1 MLSCLYIIIAQELKI
16 PIYGV
21 NLPEHFICAY
31 LNENQNL
38 IDLSGNDAAKE
49 HILFY
54 INPYRKG
61 IVFQHS
67 DIEDFL
73 KQLKLD
79 SIPAFYEPCNHKDI
93 IIRVLRN
100 LIFSYEKLGHS
111 DKIEELSSLIDTIN
125 LS

>member
-31 LNENQNL
+31 IDEDKNL
-38 IDLSGNDAAKE
+38 INHSGDDAAKE

-67 DIEDFL
+67 DIDAFL
-73 KQLKLD
+73 KQLKLE
-79 SIPAFYEPCNHKDI
+79 SLPMFYEPCNHKDI
-93 IIRVLRN
+93 LIRVLRN
-100 LIFSYEKLGHS
+100 LIFSYEKLGHT
-111 DKIEELSSLIDTIN
+111 DKIEELSSLIDIIK
-125 LS
+125 

>member
-31 LNENQNL
+31 LDEDKNL
-38 IDLSGNDAAKE
+38 VNLSGDDTAKE
-49 HILFY
+49 QILFY

-67 DIEDFL
+67 DIDAFL
-73 KQLKLD
+73 KQLQLD
-79 SIPAFYEPCNHKDI
+79 SLPSFYEPCNHKDI
-93 IIRVLRN
+93 IIRVIRN
-100 LIFSYEKLGHS
+100 LIFSYEKLGHT
-111 DKIEELSSLIDTIN
+111 DKIEELSSLIDIIR
-125 LS
+125 

>member
-31 LNENQNL
+31 LDEHKNL
-38 IDLSGNDAAKE
+38 VNLSGNDKAKDQ
-49 HILFY
+49 ILFY

-67 DIEDFL
+67 DIDAFL
-73 KQLKLD
+73 KQLKLE
-79 SIPAFYEPCNHKDI
+79 SIPAFYEPCNHKNI
-93 IIRVLRN
+93 IVRVLRN
-100 LIFSYEKLGHS
+100 LIFSYEKLGHT
-111 DKIEELSSLIDTIN
+111 DKIEELNSLIEIITD
-125 LS
+125 